1 MQWIVGYL
9 FNYSIRLAPTL
20 LGVYVGYYFA
30 IYIIIGINGL
40 GGLFGGGAAKASHD
54 TIDPIM
60 SYVYQGSGIFFG
72 GLLGYCYSAA
82 FIALV

>member
-40 GGLFGGGAAKASHD
+40 GGLFGGSAAKASHD

-60 SYVYQGSGIFFG
+60 SYVYQGFGIFFG